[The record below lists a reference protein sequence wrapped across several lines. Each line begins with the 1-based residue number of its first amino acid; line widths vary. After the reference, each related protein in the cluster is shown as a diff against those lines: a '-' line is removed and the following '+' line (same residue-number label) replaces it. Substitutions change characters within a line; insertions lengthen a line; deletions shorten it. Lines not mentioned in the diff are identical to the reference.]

1 MMTMYHT
8 TPEQMGYH
16 RANPYMHARSKP
28 MTKAEKGGYL
38 RTVWSVTAIS
48 ILLTGPIGL
57 MIVFPIALFVSLL
70 AWAS

>member
-1 MMTMYHT
+1 
-8 TPEQMGYH
+8 
-16 RANPYMHARSKP
+16 